1 MWVLGGPLPVGK
13 AAGAC
18 NWPLIILYPK
28 YEMRGAL
35 SPRPQYWQRFWVTN
49 NAMEHVMARG
59 QLHGS
64 VKGEG
69 DKTFHTIDLR
79 GEQYYSLF
87 HDWVEGSFILRH
99 PRTAGLEWVSEI
111 LILKT
116 LVGCPSP
123 HPRGK
128 SSTQF
133 TYSSESD
140 GENRM
145 IKRLKI
151 HSFHLICWDGH
162 WKRIGW
168 EGQHR

>member
-1 MWVLGGPLPVGK
+1 
-13 AAGAC
+13 
-18 NWPLIILYPK
+18 
-28 YEMRGAL
+28 MRGAL
-35 SPRPQYWQRFWVTN
+35 SPRPQYSHGVLQYWQRFWVTN
-49 NAMEHVMARG
+49 NATEHVTARG

-140 GENRM
+140 AENRM
-145 IKRLKI
+145 IKKLKI
-151 HSFHLICWDGH
+151 RSFSLNLL
-162 WKRIGW
+162 KRPLKEDWMG
-168 EGQHR
+168 GSA